1 MPNRDYVIN
10 TYAYTL
16 THTAEQCLTELS
28 GAGFDAFEVMMY
40 PGHVWPP
47 TLDQG
52 GRRALKA
59 FLSERSLTIR
69 SLNQPN
75 IDINLAGATD
85 DMWLY
90 SVSIVRQI
98 VELAAD
104 LEAEDVIIGPG
115 KVNPLMPAPQERVIG
130 RFYRALDVL
139 APLAKSL
146 GVRLLVENMPFAFL
160 PAIDR
165 MMEVVEEYG
174 AEEIGVIYDVAN
186 AAFIKENFRHGL
198 ERCGSRLKMIHL
210 SDTGS
215 AVYKHDPVGK
225 GTIDFRAASDDALAI
240 GWTDRPVLEI
250 IGVSPNPTGEII
262 NSVKLLDAAGWD
274 RIARNAR

>member
-28 GAGFDAFEVMMY
+28 DAGFDTFEVMMY

-47 TLDQG
+47 ALDQG
-52 GRRALKA
+52 GRKALKQ
-59 FLSERSLTIR
+59 FLRERSLTVR

-75 IDINLAGATD
+75 IDINLAAATD
-85 DMWLY
+85 EMWAY
-90 SVSIVRQI
+90 SVSILRQI

-104 LEAEDVIIGPG
+104 LEATDVIVGPG

-130 RFYRALDVL
+130 RFYKSLDVL

-174 AEEIGVIYDVAN
+174 AEEIGVIYDIAN
-186 AAFIKENFRHGL
+186 AAFIRENFRHGL

-210 SDTGS
+210 SDTGTD
-215 AVYKHDPVGK
+215 AYKHDPIGR
-225 GTIDFRAASDDALAI
+225 GTIDFRAAADDALAI
-240 GWTDRPVLEI
+240 GWADRPVLEI
-250 IGVSPNPTGEII
+250 IGVSPNPTEEII
-262 NSVKLLDAAGWD
+262 NSVTLLDAAGWD